1 MPGITRWNPFAS
13 LSRMD
18 PGAEMNELLRGMG
31 LQSMR
36 TGLPTPMELR
46 TDVHDVE
53 GAYQVSVEIP
63 GARKEDIEVDIDGRQ
78 VSISVET
85 HGEKREEK
93 DKAIH
98 TERYVGSAYRSFTL
112 PEEVDRSK
120 ASARY
125 EDGVLKLTLPKQ
137 GGAASHRV
145 AVQ

>member
-125 EDGVLKLTLPKQ
+125 EEGVMKLTLPKQ